1 MGGRYG
7 VRART
12 ARRTARSCRRLRCGR
27 AVWGWLLAA
36 AVVLAVGACD
46 ASNETDRFSTD
57 PECFGL
63 DGVGGEGVECGTV
76 RVPLD
81 HATPE
86 GEQIELATVVVAGD
100 EGVAG
105 RSPVLVLGG
114 GPGVPMVES
123 ALAAP
128 QRLSI
133 AGRETIVIDQR
144 GVGLSDPAL
153 DCPGLGDVI
162 EGTVATDLDVVGE
175 AMAAC
180 RRRLVDDGVDLDAF
194 TYRANA
200 LDVDLVRAALGYDQV
215 DVFGRSYGAHLGLHA
230 ASLNPAGIRSLVLI
244 APVDPSRNVVAQTG
258 PGVQA
263 ALERVDRACAASQSC
278 AEQVDDVSAAI
289 SEVAARLAEEP
300 DAVSPRGGDEI
311 TFTPAVFV
319 DALFSLFYLRDGPAE
334 LPALVDQARD
344 GELGPLAD
352 RYAEYQRGAR
362 FTMGLQAAMVCSA
375 DAAIFD
381 AAAAREQV
389 TFAPLRRHWLPATT
403 LAGEGTVAVCEAMDV
418 QPAYDPAEFTFPA
431 GVPALVVTGE
441 VDHVAPPDNG
451 EAIAAALDTAHVI
464 EVAGAGHRPLA
475 TVELFTGDDCRHQL
489 IGDFLA
495 EPDRRPDDTCTDHVL
510 PLESVLEQQL

>member
-1 MGGRYG
+1 M
-7 VRART
+7 
-12 ARRTARSCRRLRCGR
+12 
-27 AVWGWLLAA
+27 WGWLV
-36 AVVLAVGACD
+36 AVVIVGTLGACD
-46 ASNETDRFSTD
+46 ASGETDRFSAD

-63 DGVGGEGVECGTV
+63 DGVGAEGVECGTV

-81 HATPE
+81 HAAPE
-86 GEQIELATVVVAGD
+86 GEQIELATVIVAGD
-100 EGVAG
+100 EDAAG
-105 RSPVLVLGG
+105 RPPVLVLGG
-114 GPGVPMVES
+114 GPGKPMVES

-133 AGRETIVIDQR
+133 AGRKTIVIDQR

-153 DCPGLGDVI
+153 ECPGLGDAV
-162 EGTVATDLDVVGE
+162 EGTVATDLDVAG
-175 AMAAC
+175 AAAAAC
-180 RRRLVDDGVDLDAF
+180 RDRLVDDGVDLDAF

-200 LDVDLVRAALGYDQV
+200 LDVDMVRAALGHDEV

-244 APVDPSRNVVAQTG
+244 APPDPSRNVMAQTG

-263 ALERVDRACAASQSC
+263 ALERVDRACAASSRCDQ
-278 AEQVDDVSAAI
+278 QVGDVTAAI
-289 SEVAARLAEEP
+289 SEVAARLAEKP
-300 DAVSPRGGDEI
+300 NAVSPRGGDEV
-311 TFTPAVFV
+311 TFTPAVFI
-319 DALFSLFYLRDGPAE
+319 DALASLFYLREGPAE

-344 GELGPLAD
+344 GELGQLVD

-375 DAAIFD
+375 DAATFD
-381 AAAAREQV
+381 AAAAGEQV
-389 TFAPLRRHWLPATT
+389 TFAPLVRHWLPATT
-403 LAGEGTVAVCEAMDV
+403 LAGEGTVALCEAMDV
-418 QPAYDPAEFTFPA
+418 QAVYDPAEFTFPA

-451 EAIAAALDTAHVI
+451 DAIAAALDTAHVI

-475 TVELFTGDDCRHQL
+475 TLELFAGGDCPDQL

-495 EPDRRPDDTCTDHVL
+495 EPDRRPDDSCTDHVL
-510 PLESVLEQQL
+510 PLESVVEQRL